1 MSDIIKEVGDHVP
14 KGFLRHYV
22 LLSAN
27 MTVFALYDGAAIQ
40 AILFLSLGDMGQ
52 TKNFL
57 KNKYKKIQDSLSFPL
72 HVNSGNFEE
81 LKPYHHM
88 KFLLVPAFFV
98 CSFSLHA
105 QYYYNDIIGTMETNR
120 MMQTY
125 LANKVKTV
133 SVDGYTPQGSKTTD
147 FSETHEVREN
157 GKVLK
162 IVTTTSFNRVA
173 NYRRFDDKGRLSSV
187 TDTSMGVANTT
198 IYEYDNAGRLVML
211 QNSVKD
217 PESEID
223 QVETHQW
230 IYNKDG
236 KPEKMWRIVN
246 KTDSLEVRFIP
257 DENGDPGEEIMYKRG
272 KETDHVY
279 YYFDEEGRISDIV
292 RFDEKVKKLVPDN
305 IFSYDEA
312 GRVLQVVTNSIKD
325 NIGIG
330 RLGKAYFVRYMI
342 WRYVYNENGLKTND
356 VLFNANQ
363 EITGKIK
370 YNYTFGQ

>member
-1 MSDIIKEVGDHVP
+1 
-14 KGFLRHYV
+14 
-22 LLSAN
+22 
-27 MTVFALYDGAAIQ
+27 
-40 AILFLSLGDMGQ
+40 
-52 TKNFL
+52 
-57 KNKYKKIQDSLSFPL
+57 
-72 HVNSGNFEE
+72 
-81 LKPYHHM
+81 M
-88 KFLLVPAFFV
+88 KFLLLPAFFI
-98 CSFSLHA
+98 CSFSLNA
-105 QYYYNDIIGTMETNR
+105 QYYYNDIMGTLETNR

-133 SVDGYTPQGSKTTD
+133 SVDGYNERGMKTTD
-147 FSETHEVREN
+147 FSETQEVREN

-162 IVTTTSFNRVA
+162 IVTTTNLNRVA
-173 NYRRFDDKGRLSSV
+173 NYKRFDDKGRLSSV
-187 TDTSMGVANTT
+187 TDTSMGIANTST
-198 IYEYDNAGRLVML
+198 YEYDNTGRLVLL

-217 PESEID
+217 PENEID

-230 IYNKDG
+230 IYNKEG

-279 YYFDEEGRISDIV
+279 YYYDDEGRISDIV

-305 IFSYDEA
+305 IITYDDS
-312 GRVLQVVTNSIKD
+312 GRVIQVVTNNIKD
-325 NIGIG
+325 NVGIG

-342 WRYVYNENGLKTND
+342 WRFVYNENGLKTND